1 MVDSCAMPVTG
12 TGSIVGFAHGGH
24 HGDYRRD
31 DCCGISDKDQGYAAI
46 IEAGERTRDV
56 LHGQRF
62 SDHANDLAHAATQVA
77 VEKIG
82 AAGILSSEKIGAA
95 AVLATEKTTAEL
107 RVQAERIR
115 ADQAAQAER
124 INLAQTMALSDM
136 RLEQQKQACAI
147 EKSIA
152 DCCCKL
158 EARMLEIDAHR
169 VRDDLHQARAEL
181 LALAKGNK

>member
-1 MVDSCAMPVTG
+1 MVDSCAIPVTG

-31 DCCGISDKDQGYAAI
+31 DCCGISDKDQGYAAVI
-46 IEAGERTRDV
+46 DAGERTRDV

-62 SDHANDLAHAATQVA
+62 SDNVNGSGHSATQIA

-82 AAGILSSEKIGAA
+82 AAS
-95 AVLATEKTTAEL
+95 VLATEKNTAEL

>member
-1 MVDSCAMPVTG
+1 MVDSCAIPVTG

-24 HGDYRRD
+24 HGDYRR
-31 DCCGISDKDQGYAAI
+31 GISDKDQGYAAV
-46 IEAGERTRDV
+46 IEAGERTRDL

-62 SDHANDLAHAATQVA
+62 SDNVNGAGHSATQIA

-82 AAGILSSEKIGAA
+82 AAGILASEKIGAA

-136 RLEQQKQACAI
+136 RLEQQKQSCAI
-147 EKSIA
+147 EAKIA

-181 LALAKGNK
+181 LALAKGK

>member
-31 DCCGISDKDQGYAAI
+31 DCCGISDKDQGYAAVI
-46 IEAGERTRDV
+46 DAGERTRDV

-82 AAGILSSEKIGAA
+82 AAGILAS
-95 AVLATEKTTAEL
+95 EKTTAEL

-147 EKSIA
+147 EAKIA

-158 EARMLEIDAHR
+158 EARMQEIDAHR